1 MGACGKGVSQFVLLT
16 VNTLIFLIAAGGL
29 GVSIY
34 VFYDT
39 AAKALTH
46 MSLLMAVFIASIVLM
61 FFSCLGCKTALNP
74 PSKKCSRCMYL
85 SILMVLFILEFV
97 AAGYIFNLGHA
108 LEVAKEHHYDVEG
121 GVNKAAEDALVFLHS
136 QLTEFYNDENCTG
149 GESVGYPTLPF
160 NFTTVTC
167 KSNEATQ
174 GFAVILKDNTIT
186 TAQQLA
192 AYDKCTKDQRFTY
205 DGSSATFTQT
215 FCGSE
220 EHIVSLAQKYSHYLV
235 WFPVALA
242 ALTFILFVATLCV
255 IANNRRQIREQ
266 QQQRAPLVD
275 HQPPRVQMRA

>member
-1 MGACGKGVSQFVLLT
+1 
-16 VNTLIFLIAAGGL
+16 
-29 GVSIY
+29 
-34 VFYDT
+34 
-39 AAKALTH
+39 
-46 MSLLMAVFIASIVLM
+46 MAVFIASIVLM

-74 PSKKCSRCMYL
+74 PYKKCSRCMYL
-85 SILMVLFILEFV
+85 SILMILFILEFV

-121 GVNKAAEDALVFLHS
+121 GVNKAAEDALVFLHN
-136 QLTEFYNDENCTG
+136 QLTEFYNDEKCTG
-149 GESVGYPTLPF
+149 GESIGYPTLPF

-167 KSNEATQ
+167 KR
-174 GFAVILKDNTIT
+174 K
-186 TAQQLA
+186 
-192 AYDKCTKDQRFTY
+192 KDQRFTY
-205 DGSSATFTQT
+205 NGSSATFTQT